1 MRKAGLLKCEGDIW
15 QLERKWIKDKVFAMI
30 CRIERTVIDFAV

>member
-1 MRKAGLLKCEGDIW
+1 
-15 QLERKWIKDKVFAMI
+15 LERKRIKDKVFAMI